1 MTPVPTVLTLLDR
14 LHTPQ
19 QDLASLSFCQGT
31 KEAHVQSW
39 VNALPLTQINVVSIR
54 FYKALPEIV
63 RLNTQPET
71 RLAMLDCLRVPI
83 QQIIEGL
90 SKTFLNQPLIL
101 PEAARK
107 TATVAQAL
115 QKHLSNGYLVAVR
128 ELCAQPEPTPEVSA
142 LQACAIHRAIT
153 GLGLLLMRSYQ
164 LYAPIA
170 GQVWVELHSLYAL
183 ADTLDL
189 LEQPVTDPLPNHQNV
204 TTIQQAYLRVLLLAC
219 ARPNQLRQSEVAAT
233 YDALEQL
240 SAFAQLFPDNSGRAD
255 NLFAVLLD
263 SNQPPVYKSRLA
275 PGATGNI
282 RELNTNQIVA
292 KLEEQT
298 RLMSNQSDARRNAFE
313 LPAALTGHLLHAWNI
328 LAKRSFERRAV
339 NGVLEVTVGLTNIH
353 FHLSGGMPFNVF
365 LDQTVKVAND
375 GEQGKIFQKRG
386 VQLKPELEKIDN
398 PWGEAFDVSGN
409 TLAGAQLPTQQIEF
423 TLRQQQQQEY
433 RGHHP
438 IYEVP
443 LVDTSPGGYCLDWQG
458 EIPVQVKAGELLGVR
473 EKGRNKWSIGVVRW
487 VQQMRASTQL
497 GIQMLAPGAVPVG
510 VAMIQKTGDFSEY
523 LRGLQLPALKAA
535 NQPATL
541 LTNAVSFREY
551 SKVKVFST
559 TGEGVTRRHQEHNLQ
574 LTQKTFATGA
584 FYQFTFRE
592 IVAPPSAADPEDF
605 DAVWKK

>member
-1 MTPVPTVLTLLDR
+1 MIPAPTVQILLDR

-19 QDLASLSFCQGT
+19 QDLASLSFCQGN
-31 KEAHVQSW
+31 KETHVQSW
-39 VNALPLTQINVVSIR
+39 ANALPLTQINGVSIR
-54 FYKALPEIV
+54 LYKALPEIV
-63 RLNTQPET
+63 RLKTTPET
-71 RLAMLDCLRVPI
+71 RLAMLESLRSPI

-128 ELCAQPEPTPEVSA
+128 DLCSQPESTPESRA
-142 LQACAIHRAIT
+142 LQALAIHRAIT

-183 ADTLDL
+183 AHALDL
-189 LEQPVTDPLPNHQNV
+189 LEQPVTDPLPGHQSV
-204 TTIQQAYLRVLLLAC
+204 HSIQQAYLRVLLLAC
-219 ARPNQLRQSEVAAT
+219 ARPNQLRQNEVATT
-233 YDALEQL
+233 YQALEQL
-240 SAFAQLFPDNSGRAD
+240 STYAQLFPGNSGQTD
-255 NLFAVLLD
+255 NLFAILLD

-275 PGATGNI
+275 RGATGNI
-282 RELNTNQIVA
+282 RELNTNLIVT
-292 KLEEQT
+292 KLEEQM
-298 RLMSNQSDARRNAFE
+298 RLMGNQADTRRNAFD
-313 LPAALTGHLLHAWNI
+313 LSAALTGHLLHAWNI
-328 LAKRSFERRAV
+328 LAKRSFERRPI
-339 NGVLEVTVGLTNIH
+339 NGTLEVTVGLTNIH
-353 FHLSGGMPFNVF
+353 FHISGGLPFNVF
-365 LDQTVKVAND
+365 LDQTTKVAD
-375 GEQGKIFQKRG
+375 DEIQGKIFQKRG
-386 VQLKPELEKIDN
+386 VQLKPELEKIDD

-409 TLAGAQLPTQQIEF
+409 TLAGAQLPTQHIEF
-423 TLRQQQQQEY
+423 TIRQQQQQEY

-438 IYEVP
+438 IYNVP

-458 EIPVQVKAGELLGVR
+458 EIPVQVKAGELLGIR
-473 EKGRNKWSIGVVRW
+473 ESGRTKWSIGVVRW

-497 GIQMLAPGAVPVG
+497 GIQMLAPGAAPVG
-510 VAMIQKTGDFSEY
+510 IAIIQKTGDFSEY

-559 TGEGVTRRHQEHNLQ
+559 SGEGMARQHHEQNLQ

-592 IVAPPSAADPEDF
+592 IVAPPSATEPEDF